1 MRTRRLAVLSTVVL
15 GAALLGA
22 CSPGPGEDARD
33 GDGATAGTAAEQ
45 PAPAAADAAEDDAA
59 ACVAFGDVL
68 TIVENADVALAEGR
82 MAAQEQQ
89 GWYKLA
95 TRVLDRLPSG
105 GGTDVLA
112 AIGALQAAAPAI
124 PAGTFAES
132 TGVGSPA
139 WSQAAADL
147 GDACDAAGAPLAI
160 SMFTG
165 G

>member
-1 MRTRRLAVLSTVVL
+1 
-15 GAALLGA
+15 
-22 CSPGPGEDARD
+22 
-33 GDGATAGTAAEQ
+33 
-45 PAPAAADAAEDDAA
+45 
-59 ACVAFGDVL
+59 
-68 TIVENADVALAEGR
+68 

-89 GWYKLA
+89 GWYQLA

-112 AIGALQAAAPAI
+112 AIGALQAAAPAV
-124 PAGTFAES
+124 PSGTFAES